1 MGWVEGS
8 VKSHFLCSCSRGT
21 TAEACSSAVLFV
33 HVPVFR
39 TCEICNA
46 NTFNQTHSS
55 TTAPVTFSGSSN
67 LFNTT
72 IRCPVNG
79 ASSVTASAS
88 FDAGADL
95 NATVSLGAVTA
106 CTLVPPDMT
115 EFGLY
120 FGAYRP
126 RLSMPGRVA
135 SD

>member
-1 MGWVEGS
+1 
-8 VKSHFLCSCSRGT
+8 
-21 TAEACSSAVLFV
+21 VLIRFAFRARV
-33 HVPVFR
+33 RVPEFAAL
-39 TCEICNA
+39 ENA
-46 NTFNQTHSS
+46 NTFNQTLSP

-72 IRCPVNG
+72 IQCPVNG
-79 ASSVTASAS
+79 ALSVTASAS
-88 FDAGADL
+88 LDAGANV
-95 NATVSLGAVTA
+95 NATVSLGAVAAGTI
-106 CTLVPPDMT
+106 VPPEMT